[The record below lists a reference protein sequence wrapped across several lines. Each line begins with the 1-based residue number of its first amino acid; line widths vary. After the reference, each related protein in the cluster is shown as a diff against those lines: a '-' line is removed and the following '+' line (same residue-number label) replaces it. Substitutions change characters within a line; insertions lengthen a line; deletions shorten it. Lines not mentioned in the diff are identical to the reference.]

1 MPGTRL
7 LVIVRHAKSAWPPGV
22 ADHRRPLND
31 RGHRDA
37 PAAGRWLAET
47 LTDGVDLILHSPA
60 LRATDTAVMLAA
72 ELDPAP
78 ALRVE
83 RRLYPD
89 GAGTVEDGPQVVLA
103 IARDLPADVRTAVL
117 VGHNPEL
124 EFAVRMLSGADITM
138 RTSTAAVL
146 VVSGEWADLAPGA
159 ATLTVTATPRG

>member
-31 RGHRDA
+31 RGRRDA

-47 LTDGVDLILHSPA
+47 LTGGVDLVLHSPA
-60 LRATDTAVMLAA
+60 LRATDTAALLAA
-72 ELDPAP
+72 ELAPAP
-78 ALRVE
+78 EVRVE

-89 GAGTVEDGPQVVLA
+89 GPGTVEDGPRTVLD
-103 IARDLPADVRTAVL
+103 IARDLPTDLRTVVL

-124 EFAVRMLSGADITM
+124 EFAVGLLSGADVTM
-138 RTSTAAVL
+138 RTSTVAVL
-146 VVSGEWADLAPGA
+146 TVPGAWADLAPGA
-159 ATLTVTATPRG
+159 ATLTATATPRG